1 MINRGRF
8 WKSRGNKFGKKTTRR
23 KKNIKYLFCDEAIY
37 LEIHFSSFR
46 LVVRFQW
53 FNGVESKKTEIETK
67 RKNHSRQTRKKASR
81 ITANFL
87 KFRSEWVCAKAATK
101 NRAITRTHTPATR
114 SRAKGNRPITQQFPI
129 HFVFICLLHQYA
141 HNFLSSEKKI
151 KLKSEKH
158 NVERRRQKKK
168 PKRKKAIAHFSSYRF
183 HGFFFFYK
191 IKSQIRA
198 HWHNTAYTHWLDG
211 NKQRQIDG
219 MRKKNIITRN
229 LGSHCVFSHEQQQNT
244 AHYFFFKFLFFQVV
258 SV

>member
-1 MINRGRF
+1 MSVCESGDKKPRDYPHAHTSNSV
-8 WKSRGNKFGKKTTRR
+8 SRKRQSANHTTIP
-23 KKNIKYLFCDEAIY
+23 NSLCLYLPAPPI
-37 LEIHFSSFR
+37 
-46 LVVRFQW
+46 
-53 FNGVESKKTEIETK
+53 
-67 RKNHSRQTRKKASR
+67 
-81 ITANFL
+81 
-87 KFRSEWVCAKAATK
+87 RS
-101 NRAITRTHTPATR
+101 
-114 SRAKGNRPITQQFPI
+114 Q
-129 HFVFICLLHQYA
+129 LLIQR
-141 HNFLSSEKKI
+141 KKI

-244 AHYFFFKFLFFQVV
+244 AHYFFFKFLFFQIV